1 MQRPPSRVALPRSTN
16 PAWWGRVGAAFA
28 GALLIL
34 AAITAVNVA
43 SVLEGRTLSGERTR
57 MRELLLQIGKLRSA
71 LQDAETGQR
80 GFLLTGDEA
89 DLGPYH
95 SGLND
100 VQVHLAAIDRLD
112 DQYRTAT
119 FDISRVRPLIA
130 ERLSV
135 LADGL
140 SAYRAGGVEAAL
152 PIIRS
157 GHGKAVMD
165 DVRRVL
171 NTQQE
176 EIQHVLDERSN
187 RADANSRRAI
197 ILLVAGTTVS
207 TFLVAFAFVWLRREV
222 ADRRTA
228 EASLSRILDASLDA
242 ICSFDAEGRFVQAS
256 AGGERVWGYRPEE
269 LLGTPYIDK
278 VVPEDREKTVAMAAT
293 IMAGA
298 PTTAFE
304 NRYQRKDGTVAH
316 VMWSAQWSSADQ
328 VMFCVARDITE
339 MQGAREAAR
348 RHAETLERTLAE
360 LVVARDRAEAA
371 DRLKSAFLATMS
383 HELRTPLNA
392 IIGFTGILLQGLA
405 GPLNAEQQTQLGM
418 VQGSARHLLALIN
431 DVLDISKIEA
441 GELKVGHAPFDL
453 RAVIDRALGV
463 VRPSADAK
471 GLRLTSRLD
480 PRIGAAVGDARRVE
494 QILLNLLNNAV
505 KFTSQGEVTLTA
517 DLAEGE
523 CRMQVIDTGIGI
535 AADDLATLFEPFRQI
550 DTGLARN
557 HEGTGLGLAICQRLA
572 HLLGGRIHA
581 ASRPGEGSVFSVNL
595 PVNAPVPS

>member
-1 MQRPPSRVALPRSTN
+1 M
-16 PAWWGRVGAAFA
+16 GAAFA

-43 SVLEGRTLSGERTR
+43 SVLEGPTLSGERTR
-57 MRELLLQIGKLRSA
+57 MCELAAPDWQVAFRPAG
-71 LQDAETGQR
+71 R
-80 GFLLTGDEA
+80 GNGATRLPALTGDEA

-293 IMAGA
+293 IMAGVH
-298 PTTAFE
+298 TTAFE

-316 VMWSAQWSSADQ
+316 VMWSAQWSPADQ

-339 MQGAREAAR
+339 VQGAREAAR
-348 RHAETLERTLAE
+348 RHAEMLERTAE
-360 LVVARDRAEAA
+360 LAVAKDRAEAA

-383 HELRTPLNA
+383 HELRTPLNS

-405 GPLNAEQQTQLGM
+405 GPLNAEQKSS
-418 VQGSARHLLALIN
+418 SAWCRDSAHHLLALIN

-441 GELKVGHAPFDL
+441 GQLEVASEPFDL
-453 RAVIDRALGV
+453 RESIERSCRHRDAAGRQERLPLVARIAPEVGAITSDR
-463 VRPSADAK
+463 
-471 GLRLTSRLD
+471 
-480 PRIGAAVGDARRVE
+480 RRVE
-494 QILLNLLNNAV
+494 QILLNLLSNAI
-505 KFTSQGEVTLTA
+505 KFTEQGERRRSRPIAGRGTNAPAATA
-517 DLAEGE
+517 RVVA
-523 CRMQVIDTGIGI
+523 DTGIGI
-535 AADDLATLFEPFRQI
+535 KPEDLAHAVPALPPDRHRP
-550 DTGLARN
+550 DAPARR
-557 HEGTGLGLAICQRLA
+557 HGPGPG
-572 HLLGGRIHA
+572 HLPAAGRADGRHDRGRERVGRGQHVHVHA
-581 ASRPGEGSVFSVNL
+581 AHQCRNGTS
-595 PVNAPVPS
+595 

>member
-1 MQRPPSRVALPRSTN
+1 MQHLASRVALPRSTS
-16 PAWWGRVGAAFA
+16 PARPGRVGAAFA
-28 GALLIL
+28 AALLIL
-34 AAITAVNVA
+34 AGITAVNVA
-43 SVLEGRTLSGERTR
+43 SLLEGRALLRERTQVR
-57 MRELLLQIGKLRSA
+57 QLLLQIGKLRSA

-89 DLGPYH
+89 YLGSYH

-100 VQVHLAAIDRLD
+100 AQVHLAAIDRVD
-112 DQYRTAT
+112 DPYRTAT

-135 LADGL
+135 LADGV
-140 SAYRAGGVEAAL
+140 SAHRAGGIEAAL

-171 NTQQE
+171 NAQQE
-176 EIQHVLDERSN
+176 AIQHVLDERSN
-187 RADANSRRAI
+187 RANANSRRAI
-197 ILLVAGTTVS
+197 IMLVAGTTVS
-207 TFLVAFAFVWLRREV
+207 MFLVAFAFAWLRREI
-222 ADRRTA
+222 ADRRAA
-228 EASLSRILDASLDA
+228 ETSLSR
-242 ICSFDAEGRFVQAS
+242 
-256 AGGERVWGYRPEE
+256 
-269 LLGTPYIDK
+269 
-278 VVPEDREKTVAMAAT
+278 
-293 IMAGA
+293 
-298 PTTAFE
+298 
-304 NRYQRKDGTVAH
+304 
-316 VMWSAQWSSADQ
+316 
-328 VMFCVARDITE
+328 
-339 MQGAREAAR
+339 
-348 RHAETLERTLAE
+348 HAEMLERTLAE
-360 LVVARDRAEAA
+360 LAVARDRAEAA
-371 DRLKSAFLATMS
+371 DRIKSAFLATTS
-383 HELRTPLNA
+383 HELRTPLNS

-405 GPLNAEQQTQLGM
+405 GPLNAEQQAQLGM

-431 DVLDISKIEA
+431 DILDISKIEA

-453 RAVIDRALGV
+453 RAVIDRALAV

-505 KFTSQGEVTLTA
+505 TFTSQGDVTLTA

-535 AADDLATLFEPFRQI
+535 GADDLATLFQPFRQI
-550 DTGLARN
+550 DAGLARS

-581 ASRPGEGSVFSVNL
+581 ASRPGQGSVFSVNL
-595 PVNAPVPS
+595 PVDAPVPS